1 MLPLSHNLYN
11 TLYNLLFCQV
21 NLESPTAH
29 SVDMMIPYCVPSFD
43 DAIALLCKF
52 HGAWE
57 CQTEMNDEV

>member
-1 MLPLSHNLYN
+1 M
-11 TLYNLLFCQV
+11 V

>member
-1 MLPLSHNLYN
+1 MNKAVLEGRLESI
-11 TLYNLLFCQV
+11 FGQV

-52 HGAWE
+52 HGA
-57 CQTEMNDEV
+57 